1 MTVLPRLAVPA
12 LALGVLGMAVSPAG
26 ADQTGPAA
34 GPAAGPVTGSVAE
47 TAPAAP
53 SGAPGY
59 AVAGAGVLAVVGS
72 AVVARRRSGAC

>member
-1 MTVLPRLAVPA
+1 MTVLARLAVPA
-12 LALGVLGMAVSPAG
+12 LALGVLGAAASPAVAEG
-26 ADQTGPAA
+26 S

-53 SGAPGY
+53 SSAPGY

-72 AVVARRRSGAC
+72 AVVARRRSGAG

>member
-12 LALGVLGMAVSPAG
+12 LALGVLGLAASPAV

-34 GPAAGPVTGSVAE
+34 GPTVGSVAE
-47 TAPAAP
+47 TAPAAA
-53 SGAPGY
+53 SSAPGY

-72 AVVARRRSGAC
+72 AVVARRRSGTC